1 VEAGTYDLLHLW
13 SFEMLLAKNAEPKAL
28 LERAR
33 SEFVE
38 AVRARGPLL
47 SVQAELLERLGR
59 RDEARDVAREAWR
72 ETEAAVRTEV
82 WTRAHLDLVVER
94 VVRLAGGDEARHA
107 RALLETVRAEAKRPD
122 PGTRTR

>member
-1 VEAGTYDLLHLW
+1 VICRPGPQPD
-13 SFEMLLAKNAEPKAL
+13 
-28 LERAR
+28 
-33 SEFVE
+33 
-38 AVRARGPLL
+38 RGHHGICVP
-47 SVQAELLERLGR
+47 SAWK
-59 RDEARDVAREAWR
+59 EAWR

-107 RALLETVRAEAKRPD
+107 RALLETVRAEAQRPD